1 MFETPFGP
9 VDEQTNSMQKSLP
22 NFGETIKV
30 IGSHWK
36 PMDESSAWDE
46 KVETLVSIGYRR
58 GKAQR
63 MADAYYERPATAS
76 DVTMTRKERIGGVVF
91 GLFLMSFGT
100 PFVLI
105 PPWFTWLEMDAG
117 GGFGP
122 FLFCFSIPFI
132 FAGGFVIWIGGH
144 LLVGSIRGVERTHP
158 LFVQRTHPPF
168 GSTRGVQVTNRSQD
182 IEDGMEDSRTSNDE
196 TSPYASSAYPSMK
209 DLINAAGNDGP
220 DLASAIEAPLVSPSQ
235 TEDDADAGAN
245 RFWENLPAADDE
257 D

>member
-9 VDEQTNSMQKSLP
+9 IDEQTKSMQEFRP
-22 NFGETIKV
+22 NFGETIKI
-30 IGSHWK
+30 IGGHRK

-46 KVETLVSIGYRR
+46 KVEVLVSLGYRR
-58 GKAQR
+58 AKAQR
-63 MADAYYERPATAS
+63 MADAYYERPAN
-76 DVTMTRKERIGGVVF
+76 RPQPRLERIGGVVS
-91 GLFLMSFGT
+91 GLFLMAFGT
-100 PFVLI
+100 PFVLA

-132 FAGGFVIWIGGH
+132 FAGGLVIWIGGH
-144 LLVGSIRGVERTHP
+144 RLVGSILGVQRTHP

-182 IEDGMEDSRTSNDE
+182 IEDGMEDSWASNDE

-209 DLINAAGNDGP
+209 DLINAAGNDGQ
-220 DLASAIEAPLVSPSQ
+220 DLAGAVEAPLVSPSQ
-235 TEDDADAGAN
+235 TEDGADAESSG
-245 RFWENLPAADDE
+245 FWENLPAADDE
-257 D
+257 G

>member
-1 MFETPFGP
+1 
-9 VDEQTNSMQKSLP
+9 
-22 NFGETIKV
+22 
-30 IGSHWK
+30 
-36 PMDESSAWDE
+36 MDESSAWDE
-46 KVETLVSIGYRR
+46 KVETLVSLGYRR

-100 PFVLI
+100 PFVLA
-105 PPWFTWLEMDAG
+105 PPWFIWLEMDAG
-117 GGFGP
+117 GGFAS

-132 FAGGFVIWIGGH
+132 FAGGLVIWLGGH
-144 LLVGSIRGVERTHP
+144 LLVGSIMGVERTHP
-158 LFVQRTHPPF
+158 VFVQRTHPPF
-168 GSTRGVQVTNRSQD
+168 GSTRGVQVSNRSQD
-182 IEDGMEDSRTSNDE
+182 IEDGMDDSRTSNDE

-220 DLASAIEAPLVSPSQ
+220 DLARAVEAPLVSPSQ

-245 RFWENLPAADDE
+245 RFWENLPADDDE
-257 D
+257 G